1 MTHIV
6 EDLPLLLSG
15 EASRAQTQ
23 AAAAHLREC
32 DDCRQELVNAVVAH
46 AALTSAQRFAPELLA
61 AVRDDTGAG
70 AALPALPAFDAV
82 RAAIVAEPSRPDT
95 ARQWRRGVLVA
106 AAAVIVAGGGT
117 ALGLGLSGGTH
128 PATRTVALKAF
139 GIGHGTGQVRMSGEK
154 MSVDA
159 ATLPKLDTEHRY
171 EVWLTNGART
181 RMQPVGWIGSNGT
194 ATLTVPPDLASSFG
208 AVEVSVQSVDAPS
221 YDYSGTSVLRGSY

>member
-15 EASRAQTQ
+15 EASREQTQ
-23 AAAAHLREC
+23 EAAAHLREC

-61 AVRDDTGAG
+61 AVGDDAEDGR
-70 AALPALPAFDAV
+70 PLPAFEPL
-82 RAAIVAEPSRPDT
+82 RAAIAAEPARP
-95 ARQWRRGVLVA
+95 AGSHGWRRRGVLVA
-106 AAAVIVAGGGT
+106 AAAVIATGGGT

-128 PATRTVALKAF
+128 AAARTVALDAF
-139 GIGHGTGQVRMSGEK
+139 GVGHSTGRATMSGEK

-159 ATLPKLDTEHRY
+159 ASLPRLDAEHRY
-171 EVWLTNGART
+171 EVWLTNSART

-194 ATLTVPPDLASSFG
+194 ANLTVPPALVSSFG